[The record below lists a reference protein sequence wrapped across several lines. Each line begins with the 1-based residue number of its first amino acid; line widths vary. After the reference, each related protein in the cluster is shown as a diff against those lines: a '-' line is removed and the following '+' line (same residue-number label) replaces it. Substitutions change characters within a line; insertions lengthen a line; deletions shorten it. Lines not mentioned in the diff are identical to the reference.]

1 MKIVYCVNSIR
12 YIGGIQR
19 VTVVKA
25 NALADIP
32 GNEVYIVATDN
43 KAGPETH
50 ELSPKVHLVDL
61 DINYYDRDQERS
73 FLAGNMVYFAK
84 CAKHKKALRNTLKQ
98 LNPDVVISVGM
109 SEKYMLTSMRNR
121 TWKIIREFHCEKNY
135 RSKYA
140 TSLFGKIQGLVS
152 DFYEFHFIDKK
163 FDKIVV
169 LTHEDK
175 ESNWQGWDNVAVM
188 PNPVAFKCDEP
199 SSLNEKVVI
208 SMGRLHHVKNFSS
221 LISAFNQVVKKHPDW
236 ILRIYGDGELKQAL
250 HDQINQ
256 AGLQDNVFLMGFSN
270 DMATALRRSSIFAFS
285 SLVEGF
291 ALVIVEAME
300 CGLPVVSYQCPC
312 GPKDIIS
319 DGKDGFLVPVNDEYL
334 LAERICSLI
343 EDENLRRQISVAAR
357 IKAKNF
363 QTGQIAKRWMELFEQ
378 TIKSDF

>member
-1 MKIVYCVNSIR
+1 MKIAYCVNSIR

-25 NALADIP
+25 NALAEIP
-32 GNEVYIVATDN
+32 GNEVYLLVTDN
-43 KAGPETH
+43 KEGQEIH

-61 DINYYDRDQERS
+61 DINYYHGDRERS
-73 FLAGNMVYFAK
+73 FFASYYVYFAK
-84 CAKHKKALRNTLKQ
+84 CAKHKKALTKALSEI
-98 LNPDVVISVGM
+98 NPDIVISVGL

-140 TSLFGKIQGLVS
+140 TSLFGKIQGSVS

-169 LTHEDK
+169 LTQEDK
-175 ESNWQGWDNVAVM
+175 ETNWQGWNNVAVM

-221 LISAFNQVVKKHPDW
+221 LISAFSQVAKKHPDW

-250 HDQINQ
+250 HDQINR

-270 DMATALRRSSIFAFS
+270 DMATALRQSSIFAFS

-312 GPKDIIS
+312 GPKDIIT
-319 DGKDGFLVPVNDEYL
+319 DGKDGFLVPVNDEHL
-334 LAERICSLI
+334 LTERICSLI
-343 EDENLRRQISVAAR
+343 EDENLRRQIAFE
-357 IKAKNF
+357 AKIRAQHYHVEN
-363 QTGQIAKRWMELFEQ
+363 IAQRWMDLFNEL
-378 TIKSDF
+378 IN